1 MQTPQLREV
10 DETVPA
16 AAREA
21 GAPPH
26 SMRKIWVDLLMY
38 PTHSLP
44 TGIAPVAIGVGLAA
58 HDGVLAPVPAL
69 VGFLGSWAIHVA
81 GLFVDNH
88 ELLRLHPQVVE
99 HPELTHAVRD
109 GKLRLPFLRAMT
121 ALCIGLSM
129 LTVPYLYRIG
139 GWPVIAFGVVGIV
152 VSLAYNWAPWACVRR
167 GHADPIFVV
176 MFGIVG
182 VLGTYWIQAAA
193 TQGAAEPWRLLLSL
207 PAHVWFV
214 GLPAGALVTSV
225 MLIDDIR
232 DHEFDRTKGWRTGA
246 VRFGPRFDANVI
258 TALVAFSYLA
268 PIAYWLWLGYDAWVL
283 LPLASLPLAWWIVGV
298 VRSATERTTL
308 IPFTPRLSML
318 SALHSALLGLGL
330 ALSR

>member
-1 MQTPQLREV
+1 MQTSQLREV

-16 AAREA
+16 AGREA
-21 GAPPH
+21 EAPPH

-121 ALCIGLSM
+121 ALCSSAHGPSLI
-129 LTVPYLYRIG
+129 TRVYD
-139 GWPVIAFGVVGIV
+139 GWSSCTFQIA
-152 VSLAYNWAPWACVRR
+152 
-167 GHADPIFVV
+167 
-176 MFGIVG
+176 
-182 VLGTYWIQAAA
+182 
-193 TQGAAEPWRLLLSL
+193 
-207 PAHVWFV
+207 
-214 GLPAGALVTSV
+214 TSPS
-225 MLIDDIR
+225 ICSFI
-232 DHEFDRTKGWRTGA
+232 
-246 VRFGPRFDANVI
+246 
-258 TALVAFSYLA
+258 
-268 PIAYWLWLGYDAWVL
+268 
-283 LPLASLPLAWWIVGV
+283 
-298 VRSATERTTL
+298 
-308 IPFTPRLSML
+308 
-318 SALHSALLGLGL
+318 
-330 ALSR
+330 